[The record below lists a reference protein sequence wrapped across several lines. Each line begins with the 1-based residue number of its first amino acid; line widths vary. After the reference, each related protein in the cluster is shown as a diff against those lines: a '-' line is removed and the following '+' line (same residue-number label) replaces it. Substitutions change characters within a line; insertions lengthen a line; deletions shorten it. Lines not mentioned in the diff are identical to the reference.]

1 MTEKNIEHETKEER
15 QRRLIKSIEEKLNSS
30 AEVGTKMEI
39 VLLSELE
46 PKKIEEFF
54 QTQNLDSV
62 ELSNIQIFA
71 FSRMIQ
77 AEQRLKFL
85 KHVFQE
91 ILVELSLLKEAVNQK
106 HGGGR
111 KRKVPL
117 DTATSAF
124 TKVGLRNKSMPKK
137 EEFAKELQLLITGS
151 SDTDAAGKYVV
162 SERTIDTYMK
172 RLKLILVDIHLK
184 SQKIN

>member
-1 MTEKNIEHETKEER
+1 MTEKKIKHETKEER

-71 FSRMIQ
+71 FSRMVQ

-85 KHVFQE
+85 KYVFQE

-117 DTATSAF
+117 DTAASAL

-137 EEFAKELQLLITGS
+137 EEFAKELQLLLTGS
-151 SDTDAAGKYVV
+151 RDTDADGKYVV
-162 SERTIDTYMK
+162 SERTIDNYMNK
-172 RLKLILVDIHLK
+172 MKFMMVEIYPQ
-184 SQKIN
+184 SQKN

>member
-1 MTEKNIEHETKEER
+1 MTEKKIKHETKEER

-71 FSRMIQ
+71 FSRMVQ

-85 KHVFQE
+85 KYVFQE

-117 DTATSAF
+117 DTAASAL

-137 EEFAKELQLLITGS
+137 EEFAKELQLLLTGS
-151 SDTDAAGKYVV
+151 SGANAEGQYVV
-162 SERTIDTYMK
+162 SERTIDNYMNE
-172 RLKLILVDIHLK
+172 LKLMLDEIYLQ
-184 SQKIN
+184 SQKNN